1 MVIKMKRCMQVFL
14 IVGISVLLCSCGSGK
29 EEVQKGKA
37 LEYTV
42 VTDNEMPEEL
52 KANLEEKKIDGFKI
66 TYTDN
71 GYLYICVGYGEQKSG
86 GYSIF
91 VKDLYLSENA
101 IYIDTNLSGPTL
113 EEAESSGKSY
123 PYIVIKTEFID
134 KTVVFD

>member
-42 VTDNEMPEEL
+42 V
-52 KANLEEKKIDGFKI
+52 
-66 TYTDN
+66 TDN